1 MATLRDGEI
10 LYSDQF
16 GGVFEGRNGPDRV
29 FLKLRIPPGGC
40 LVTGYCVG
48 GEGAVV
54 DIRGTLI
61 VRDSNGGGTFEVIC
75 EKVEVRFR
83 YVGPAPMP

>member
-1 MATLRDGEI
+1 MM
-10 LYSDQF
+10 
-16 GGVFEGRNGPDRV
+16 GGMVPIES
-29 FLKLRIPPGGC
+29 FLKLHIPPGGC

-61 VRDSNGGGTFEVIC
+61 GRDSNGGGTFEVIG
-75 EKVEVRFR
+75 EEVEVRFR
-83 YVGPAPMP
+83 YVGPSPMP